1 MPSMAPRSSS
11 TESLWARSSCTAVAA
26 APGAS
31 RWRPAHTR
39 CGWSTNTA
47 PAAATVLVT
56 GETGT
61 GKEFVARALHE
72 RSDRA
77 EGPFVA
83 VNCAA

>member
-1 MPSMAPRSSS
+1 M
-11 TESLWARSSCTAVAA
+11 
-26 APGAS
+26 
-31 RWRPAHTR
+31 
-39 CGWSTNTA
+39 
-47 PAAATVLVT
+47 T

-83 VNCAA
+83 VNCAAARGGPARVRALRTHTRRVHRRGTRPQGLIRIRGRRHDLAVRGG